1 MPQGN
6 MFSASNHARMG
17 SNAIT
22 DGPQGGGDKKAGF
35 PHIIGRDHWVSLYLR
50 NTSQNL
56 KVLQFTVNP
65 HVRQSRGV
73 GHGPFPT
80 PYWGMF

>member
-6 MFSASNHARMG
+6 MFSASNHARMF

-22 DGPQGGGDKKAGF
+22 DQNQGGGDKKAGF
-35 PHIIGRDHWVSLYLR
+35 PHMIGRDSWTSIYLK

-80 PYWGMF
+80 PYWGIF

>member
-6 MFSASNHARMG
+6 MFSSSSRYRMG

-22 DGPQGGGDKKAGF
+22 DQNQGGGDKKAGF

-56 KVLQFTVNP
+56 TVLKFTVNP